1 MAPNPK
7 SYSRLAAGALAV
19 SVFAFLSAATTLLAT
34 IGGIYESFFSAT
46 TNSVSLPVFVGFII
60 AAPTSTISIVVCGIL
75 LVFLNAK
82 AINSCTSVTRTR
94 VRNAWIFELLAVITF
109 GLVIVALIV
118 FFILVIANFRWSAN

>member
-7 SYSRLAAGALAV
+7 SYSRLAACALTV
-19 SVFAFLSAATTLLAT
+19 SVFAFLSAVTALLAS
-34 IGGIYESFFSAT
+34 IGGIYESFFSDS

-82 AINSCTSVTRTR
+82 AIDSSTSVTRTR
-94 VRNAWIFELLAVITF
+94 VRNAWIFELLAVITV
-109 GLVIVALIV
+109 GLVILAGIV
-118 FFILVIANFRWSAN
+118 FFILIIANIRWSAN